1 MSPVMPMLACPST
14 SETTLS
20 GTPLTSIT
28 AAAEWRSVCKPMIG
42 QAHLPCGRL
51 EGPQG
56 VTRLV
61 WRAELGCEHVARLL
75 PR

>member
-28 AAAEWRSVCKPMIG
+28 AAAEWRSVCKLMS
-42 QAHLPCGRL
+42 GRPACL
-51 EGPQG
+51 AA
-56 VTRLV
+56 V
-61 WRAELGCEHVARLL
+61 WRARRALRGSYGV
-75 PR
+75 PSSVVNT